1 MTGPPGSVLP
11 DAAARL
17 TAQLAFVVEVDRL
30 KAVLRQTTLCDG
42 SRRENS
48 AEHSWHL
55 AVMAAVLA
63 EHAGAGVDVARVVR
77 MLLVHDVVEID
88 AGDTFAYDAS
98 ANAGR
103 AARERAAAARL
114 FGLLPADQ
122 AAELRALWE
131 EFEAGASA
139 DARFAAALDR
149 LQPLLNNDRA
159 AGGSWRAHG
168 VTRGQVVARMRPIAH
183 SLPALWPAVVQI
195 IDRNCACGHI
205 RADAAPDAPG

>member
-1 MTGPPGSVLP
+1 
-11 DAAARL
+11 
-17 TAQLAFVVEVDRL
+17 
-30 KAVLRQTTLCDG
+30 
-42 SRRENS
+42 
-48 AEHSWHL
+48 
-55 AVMAAVLA
+55 MAAVLA
-63 EHAGAGVDVARVVR
+63 EHAGEDVDVPRVVR
-77 MLLVHDVVEID
+77 MLLVHDLVEID
-88 AGDTFAYDAS
+88 AGDTFAYDAA

-114 FGLLPADQ
+114 FGLLPAGQ

-131 EFEAGASA
+131 EFEAGASG

-168 VTRGQVVARMRPIAH
+168 VTRSQVVARMRPIAAGI
-183 SLPALWPAVVQI
+183 PALWPAVVEI

-205 RADAAPDAPG
+205 RADAAPDASG